1 VVNWREKQAIED
13 TAHTL
18 SELGLN
24 KIQIKL
30 LLTLCRFDYISVKDL
45 SKETSIHR
53 AQIYMALEELE
64 SYGLIEREI
73 GKPTQYRAIPMSKT
87 LDVLLKRKAV
97 WMSDLQEET
106 KELIKKVSDIEAQR
120 MEKEQEDYTFTLIN
134 GVENAAS
141 MFRSWIENS
150 KTVDFVVNF
159 KRYNPACSIPGYIE
173 ETFRDALCQFRE
185 DVKVRLVTS
194 SPPENFRNWYWENA
208 KNLENRIVPFNVPMD
223 IGVFDKK
230 RASLTIFT
238 KKPDMLRPEMSVL
251 TSNHPSFVQM
261 VQNHFDL
268 LWNNSTATQEAND
281 ASLK

>member
-1 VVNWREKQAIED
+1 MDD
-13 TAHTL
+13 TIHTL

-53 AQIYMALEELE
+53 AQIYTALEELE
-64 SYGLIEREI
+64 AYGLIEKEI
-73 GKPTQYRAIPMSKT
+73 GKPIHYRAIPMSKI
-87 LDVLLKRKAV
+87 LDILLRRKVV

-106 KELIKKVSDIEAQR
+106 KGLIKKVSDIEAQR

-150 KTVDFVVNF
+150 RTVDFVVNL
-159 KRYNPACSIPGYIE
+159 KRFSPDCGIPGYFE
-173 ETFRDALCQFRE
+173 ETFRDALCRFRE
-185 DVKVRLVTS
+185 DVKVRLITS
-194 SPPENFRNWYWENA
+194 SRPETFRNWYWEGA
-208 KNLENRIVPFNVPMD
+208 KNLENRVVSFNVPME
-223 IGVFDKK
+223 IGVFNKD
-230 RASLTIFT
+230 RASLTIYT
-238 KKPDMLRPEMSVL
+238 KKPDMLRTEMSVL
-251 TSNHPSFVQM
+251 TSNHPIFVQM

-268 LWNNSTATQEAND
+268 LWNNSTASKEKNGAF
-281 ASLK
+281 SK

>member
-1 VVNWREKQAIED
+1 MED

-53 AQIYMALEELE
+53 AQIYTALEELKA
-64 SYGLIEREI
+64 YGLIEKEI
-73 GKPTQYRAIPMSKT
+73 GKPIQYRAIQMSKI
-87 LDVLLKRKAV
+87 LDILLRRKVV

-106 KELIKKVSDIEAQR
+106 KDLIKKVSDIEAQR

-141 MFRSWIENS
+141 MFRRWIENS
-150 KTVDFVVNF
+150 RTVDFVVNF
-159 KRYNPACSIPGYIE
+159 KRYSPTCCIPGYIE
-173 ETFRDALCQFRE
+173 EIFRGALCQFRE

-194 SPPENFRNWYWENA
+194 SRPEIFRNWYWEGA
-208 KNLENRIVPFNVPMD
+208 KNLENRFVSFNVPMD
-223 IGVFDKK
+223 IGVFNKE
-230 RASLTIFT
+230 RASLTIYT
-238 KKPDMLRPEMSVL
+238 KKPDMLRTDMSVL

-281 ASLK
+281 ASPK